1 MHRWFRFCALI
12 ALTAFAQ
19 HPGTLLAEDEVPVSK
34 HQIKPTAAQVVQHG
48 FDEQNKRLDQVT
60 ALAQAQSKQLEEQGK
75 QLQTLLEKA
84 ELQGRQIETLNTD
97 LERLNTTLLARQSA
111 EAPAPASAPRPSV
124 QTSQPAPSAETPAAA
139 PATPVVRADPATPDG
154 VAPDGSP
161 THVVKRGETLTTIA
175 RSHGTSISEL
185 LRINKIEDERKLQV
199 GQVLLLPKGAAAAP
213 QPAAQ
218 GASPSSQ
225 SNPQNTP

>member
-1 MHRWFRFCALI
+1 MQRWFRFCALI

-60 ALAQAQSKQLEEQGK
+60 ALVQAQTKQLEEQGK

-111 EAPAPASAPRPSV
+111 EAAAPSAPAFAPRPTV
-124 QTSQPAPSAETPAAA
+124 QTSQPAASAETPAAA
-139 PATPVVRADPATPDG
+139 PVVRADPATPDG

-175 RSHGTSISEL
+175 RSHGTSVSEL

-199 GQVLLLPKGAAAAP
+199 GQVLLLPKGAVAAP

-218 GASPSSQ
+218 GASPSPQ

>member
-1 MHRWFRFCALI
+1 MQRWFRFCALI

-34 HQIKPTAAQVVQHG
+34 HQIKPTAAQVTQHG
-48 FDEQNKRLDQVT
+48 FDEQNKRLDQMT
-60 ALAQAQSKQLEEQGK
+60 ALVQAQTKQLEEQGK

-111 EAPAPASAPRPSV
+111 EAAAPASAPRPSV
-124 QTSQPAPSAETPAAA
+124 QTQTSQPAASAETPAAA

-161 THVVKRGETLTTIA
+161 THTVKRGETLTTIA
-175 RSHGTSISEL
+175 RSHGTSVSEL

-199 GQVLLLPKGAAAAP
+199 GQVLILPKGATAAP

-218 GASPSSQ
+218 GASPSPQ
-225 SNPQNTP
+225 PQNTP